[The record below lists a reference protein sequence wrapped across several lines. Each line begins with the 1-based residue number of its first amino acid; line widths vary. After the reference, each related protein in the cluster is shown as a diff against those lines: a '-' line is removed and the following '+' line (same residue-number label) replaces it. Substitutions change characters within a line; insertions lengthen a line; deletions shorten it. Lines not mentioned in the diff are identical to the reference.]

1 MEAVIFDCDGVLVDS
16 ERLCWEAWETV
27 LARHGIALAAGDI
40 THNLGL
46 PDIEIAAYFAKRGP
60 LPAPPLLVAELEE
73 LAEVLYATSVVAFPD
88 ATALVR
94 RLAAEGVPLA
104 VASNGTRVHVDAM
117 LAAAGL
123 TGLFDASAAVDEVA
137 RGKPAPDL
145 YLEAARRLGIAPT
158 RCIAIEDSPVGAR
171 AALAAGMTTVG
182 IARHPSVAHTLA
194 HAHLVVHELSRDTLP
209 GLPRR

>member
-40 THNLGL
+40 TRNLGL
-46 PDIEIAAYFAKRGP
+46 PDIEIAAYFGKRGS
-60 LPAPPLLVAELEE
+60 LPAPPMLVAELEE
-73 LAEVLYATSVVAFPD
+73 LAEVLYATRVVAFPD

-94 RLAAEGVPLA
+94 RLAAEGVPVA

-123 TGLFDASAAVDEVA
+123 TGLFDASAAVDEVP

-145 YLEAARRLGIAPT
+145 YLEAARRLGIAPP

-209 GLPRR
+209 GLPPP

>member
-1 MEAVIFDCDGVLVDS
+1 MNVIKVFLNP
-16 ERLCWEAWETV
+16 R
-27 LARHGIALAAGDI
+27 AGGAQGSD
-40 THNLGL
+40 L
-46 PDIEIAAYFAKRGP
+46 R
-60 LPAPPLLVAELEE
+60 AEL
-73 LAEVLYATSVVAFPD
+73 TK
-88 ATALVR
+88 
-94 RLAAEGVPLA
+94 
-104 VASNGTRVHVDAM
+104 
-117 LAAAGL
+117 
-123 TGLFDASAAVDEVA
+123 LFDASAAVDEVA

-209 GLPRR
+209 GLPPP